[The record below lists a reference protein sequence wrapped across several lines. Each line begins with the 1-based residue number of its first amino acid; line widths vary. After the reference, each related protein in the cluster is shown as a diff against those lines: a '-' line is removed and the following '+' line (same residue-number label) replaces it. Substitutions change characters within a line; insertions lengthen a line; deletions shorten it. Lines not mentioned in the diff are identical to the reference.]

1 MLCMKSEWLRLK
13 LCANT
18 SHGIYSFHG
27 CQQFDHFDIW
37 LTDNLDTTQDDH
49 DFFI

>member
-1 MLCMKSEWLRLK
+1 MLCMKSEWLGLK

-18 SHGIYSFHG
+18 SQGIYSFHG

-37 LTDNLDTTQDDH
+37 LIDNLGTTENDH